1 MSIFRSIDIS
11 SSGLRAERVR
21 MDVIAQNIANVDSTA
36 APGTAYK
43 RREVVLLADQLKRAG
58 GFGPPSNEGGGVRVL
73 AIREDRSPGMLV
85 HEPNH
90 PAANAD
96 GYVERPNVSL
106 PLEMVDL
113 VAAGRAYEANASALK
128 TGREIAKR
136 TLDILR

>member
-11 SSGLRAERVR
+11 SSGLRAGRVR
-21 MDVIAQNIANVDSTA
+21 MDVIAQNIANADSTA
-36 APGTAYK
+36 APGTAYR
-43 RREVVLLADQLKRAG
+43 RREVVLLANQMKRAG

-73 AIREDRSPGMLV
+73 AIREDSSPGMMV
-85 HEPNH
+85 YDPNH
-90 PAANAD
+90 PAADAD

-106 PLEMVDL
+106 PLEMVDM
-113 VAAGRAYEANASALK
+113 VAAGRAYEANSSALK